1 MAATVTA
8 AADVLA
14 PTPATG
20 LTSADVSDRRARGLG
35 NKAAPK
41 TGRSYWQIL
50 RENVFQFTNNIM
62 FTLAVGLVLVGR
74 PIDALLSVGVVM
86 TNVIVGVLQE
96 IRAKRTLDRIS
107 LLTRAMANVV
117 RDDKVAVVAPE
128 ELVVGDLVEIGS
140 GDQIVLDGKL
150 ATGRLQADE
159 SQLTGESDLIT
170 KQPGDEVFSGSF
182 AVTGKGRYEVEHV
195 GSASLSNKITQGAKA
210 FRRVLTPLQRD
221 VNTVIRLALL
231 IVAYMELLLLVTS
244 IVRVVPAADAV
255 GQAAVLAGL
264 IPNGLFVSIAIAY
277 ALGAVRLVRFGAL
290 VQQSNAVESLS
301 RVDVLCTDKTGTLT
315 ANKLRLREL
324 VPLNVDEDHLRVIA
338 GTVVASAEE
347 RNKTAEA
354 IAAALPATAQPTSMD
369 VPFSSARKWSAV
381 AFGDGDLRGTYALG
395 APQFLRPSVESE
407 WAKIQPQVDERTALG
422 LRVLLV
428 VRNKQPDAI
437 SGKDD
442 DAKLKSG
449 YEPLGLIVLEDEL
462 RPHVGEVLEQFASA
476 GVRIKIISGDDP
488 DTVVALA
495 RQAGLTG
502 DLPSIS
508 GPELDSLDD
517 AQIGAVAQRTMVFG
531 RITPSQKERLVDA
544 LRSAGDYVAMIGDG
558 VNDVLSLKKSN
569 LAVAMASGSQA
580 TRSVA
585 DIVLTDDSFAALAPA
600 VQEGQR
606 IINGMFDILSLFLA
620 RITTMGLIILS
631 SLVIGQ
637 FPIPLRPA
645 SAITLFSVGIP
656 AAMLAIWAQPGP
668 QIRDSLGRTILRFV
682 LPAAIFSSII
692 GLTMFY
698 AVLFMQMETYGDL
711 SAMTPAQLADV
722 LRLSLPVAQS
732 ALTAFLVFVGLGLVI
747 YVEPPTKWTA
757 VVQEKSPDRR
767 PTLLAI
773 GLALAFV
780 VILVFK
786 PLGDI
791 FALTPLPFLIWAI
804 VIGSA
809 GVWFVVLRYVWHW
822 RLLERFVG
830 A

>member
-1 MAATVTA
+1 MAATITA
-8 AADVLA
+8 AADALA
-14 PTPATG
+14 PTPAAG
-20 LTSADVSDRRARGLG
+20 LTSTEVSTRRTNGLG
-35 NKAAPK
+35 NKAAVK

-128 ELVVGDLVEIGS
+128 DLVVGDLIEIGS

-159 SQLTGESDLIT
+159 SQLTGESDLIA
-170 KQPGDEVFSGSF
+170 KQPGDEVYSGSF
-182 AVTGKGRYEVEHV
+182 CVTGKGRYVVEHV
-195 GSASLSNKITQGAKA
+195 GNASLANKITQGAKA

-324 VPLNVDEDHLRVIA
+324 VPLSVDEDHLKVIA

-354 IAAALPATAQPTSMD
+354 IAAALPATAHESSMD

-381 AFGDGDLRGTYALG
+381 AFKDGDLRGTYAMG
-395 APQFLRPSVESE
+395 APQMLRPAVEAE
-407 WAKIQPQVDERTALG
+407 WAKIAPLVDERTALG
-422 LRVLLV
+422 LRVLLI
-428 VRNKQPDAI
+428 VRNPAPNAI

-442 DAKLKSG
+442 DARLNGG
-449 YEPLGLIVLEDEL
+449 YEPIGLIVLEDEL

-531 RITPSQKERLVDA
+531 RITPAQKERLVDS

-645 SAITLFSVGIP
+645 SAITLFSVGVP

-682 LPAAIFSSII
+682 LPAAIFSSVL

-698 AVLFMQMETYGDL
+698 GVLLMQMESYGNL
-711 SAMTPAQLADV
+711 AAMTPAQVADV

-732 ALTAFLVFVGLGLVI
+732 ALTAFLVFVGLGLVV
-747 YVEPPTKWTA
+747 YVEPPTKWMA

-780 VILVFK
+780 VLVVVE

-791 FALTPLPFLIWAI
+791 FALSTLPLPVWVILI
-804 VIGSA
+804 VVA
-809 GVWFVVLRYVWHW
+809 GLWFVILRYVWHW
-822 RLLERFVG
+822 RLIERFVG